1 MERRMDTSAVS
12 FCHAQKSFHKKS
24 VCPISK
30 TNVTLKRGQY
40 INEQECSVVS
50 KIRRFYLNHV
60 KRKMFNKII
69 LLYSAVMMMLFA
81 TAAVMV
87 YQYQVQRTIR
97 EETDANMKTA
107 QVLSI
112 YLNRQYEN
120 IQNTIQQIYG
130 DATLSDDLVYFLNNP
145 YENYLGH
152 RLNQFAETNEQRLR
166 SYSTLVKNYMEL
178 EPGAKRVSI
187 YSYPRKFG
195 MNFERE
201 QQQLQYESGS
211 GESWNNWLMMRR
223 AYTWDTV
230 SHGPNSNIST
240 KGAST
245 SMYSYSRELQD
256 PWTLDRIGMLI
267 VDFDS
272 KQLTN
277 WLDSRVPAT
286 HGQMLVMTSMGKVLY
301 DSTGE
306 YVGQIYP
313 YRYEI
318 NSTDKWVSLDEPSKI
333 NILDTGNAGLSVVG
347 IVSKST
353 IEASTGSLK
362 TTLILVTLLFFIASF
377 VLTATVMRRYSKKIR
392 RIIVSMSRIGEGDLS
407 TRIQMPGEDELKQI
421 SQRFNDM
428 CERLEQYIDKM
439 YTSEIKQKHA
449 ELVALQ
455 SQINPHFLYNTLESI
470 RMKAYSEGAR
480 DVGKMVYSLS
490 VMFKNMVKKDTV
502 VTIKEEIE
510 MCSIY
515 LDLLQIRYEG
525 RLEVETYIEPCV
537 SGCSIIKLLIQP
549 IVENYIV
556 HGFRSLD
563 DDNRVSIHAV
573 RDGGRVIITVK
584 DNGTGIAPERL
595 KEIHQMLSGSSHLSS
610 NLMEKSTP
618 SIGLINVHDRIRMN
632 YGEDYGIA
640 VFSEPGEGAEIR
652 VEIPM
657 LKEGIL

>member
-1 MERRMDTSAVS
+1 M
-12 FCHAQKSFHKKS
+12 
-24 VCPISK
+24 
-30 TNVTLKRGQY
+30 
-40 INEQECSVVS
+40 S
-50 KIRRFYLNHV
+50 KIRRFYLNHL

-69 LLYSAVMMMLFA
+69 LLYSAVMMVLFV
-81 TAAVMV
+81 TAAVLV
-87 YQYQVQRTIR
+87 YQYQLQRIIR
-97 EETDANMKTA
+97 EETEANMKTA

-145 YENYLGH
+145 YENYLGY
-152 RLNQFAETNEQRLR
+152 RLNQFTKTNEQRLR
-166 SYSTLVKNYMEL
+166 SYSTLVKNYMEQ

-201 QQQLQYESGS
+201 KQQLQYESGS
-211 GESWNNWLMMRR
+211 AESWNNWLMMRR

-230 SHGPNSNIST
+230 SNSPEADTTAKSSS
-240 KGAST
+240 AQ
-245 SMYSYSRELQD
+245 MYSYGRELQD
-256 PWTLDRIGMLI
+256 PWTLDRIGMLV

-272 KQLTN
+272 KQLAN
-277 WLDSRVPAT
+277 WLSSRVPAT
-286 HGQMLVMTSMGKVLY
+286 HGQMLVMTSQGKVLY

-306 YVGQIYP
+306 YVGQDYP
-313 YRYEI
+313 YRYEL
-318 NSTDKWVSLDEPSKI
+318 NTTGKWIDLDEPSKI
-333 NILDTGNAGLSVVG
+333 NVLDTGNAGLTVIG

-353 IEASTGSLK
+353 IEASTGSLRN
-362 TTLILVTLLFFIASF
+362 TLILITLLFFVASF
-377 VLTATVMRRYSKKIR
+377 VLTSTVMRKYSKKIR

-407 TRIQMPGEDELKQI
+407 TRIQMPGEDELQQI

-490 VMFKNMVKKDTV
+490 VMFKGMVKKDTV
-502 VTIKEEIE
+502 ITIKEEIE

-525 RLEVETYIEPCV
+525 RIEVAIEVEPAV
-537 SGCSIIKLLIQP
+537 SGCSIIKLLVQP

-563 DDNRVSIHAV
+563 DDNQVRISAV
-573 RDGGRVIITVK
+573 REGERVVITVR
-584 DNGTGIAPERL
+584 DNGMGIPAGRMQ
-595 KEIHQMLSGSSHLSS
+595 EIDKMLSGSSQLSS
-610 NLMEKSTP
+610 NLMEKSNP

-632 YGEDYGIA
+632 YGEEYGLS
-640 VFSEPGEGAEIR
+640 VSSEPGKGTEVR
-652 VEIPM
+652 MEIPM